1 MEDDVDGVV
10 VVVEGV
16 MDGSDKKSDVDG
28 KSDVVALGG
37 EGGWERETLISFMAS
52 LLLGVKDG
60 EEGAGEEEIDEVWE
74 GLHIEWMNEWMRK
87 LWRK

>member
-1 MEDDVDGVV
+1 MGKSYNGKLTMEDDVDGVV

-28 KSDVVALGG
+28 KSDVVVLGG
-37 EGGWERETLISFMAS
+37 EGGWERETLISFMPS

-60 EEGAGEEEIDEVWE
+60 DEEGAGEEEIDEVWE
-74 GLHIEWMNEWMRK
+74 GLHIE
-87 LWRK
+87 